1 MKKIIAFA
9 VIITT
14 LFISCVKESTDNIA
28 FTGITKTDEQGFIIS
43 KDTTDW
49 RFTDIWKDKEINL
62 FTSQNSSN
70 CQKTFDYKIIVFPN
84 PNKGYF
90 FINTKMPNSS
100 MAEFRLVDEKFNKII
115 SLDSIVTSDTFNFKD
130 ILFDVRSFNKKGML
144 RLYYKIIED
153 NCEFRGHGDI
163 LVE

>member
-1 MKKIIAFA
+1 
-9 VIITT
+9 
-14 LFISCVKESTDNIA
+14 
-28 FTGITKTDEQGFIIS
+28 
-43 KDTTDW
+43 
-49 RFTDIWKDKEINL
+49 
-62 FTSQNSSN
+62 
-70 CQKTFDYKIIVFPN
+70 
-84 PNKGYF
+84 
-90 FINTKMPNSS
+90 MPNSS